1 MYNRLYI
8 LQCIVYY
15 TSHHPIKERT
25 MPRIVGKLTI
35 QNSIQELR
43 IKKNLT
49 QQDLAEAVDVTRATI
64 IALEKGSYNPSLEL
78 AFRLAKFFKTSI
90 EKIFYET
97 GARRE

>member
-1 MYNRLYI
+1 
-8 LQCIVYY
+8 
-15 TSHHPIKERT
+15 
-25 MPRIVGKLTI
+25 MPRIVGKLMI

-78 AFRLAKFFKTSI
+78 AFRLAKFFKTNI